1 MQLAGSLPLCRNPG
15 LDRGQHMD
23 VLHWLPSPCGA
34 MVTEEPGLVVSCIGR
49 LSGKQNGWGFMLQGA
64 EDGE

>member
-1 MQLAGSLPLCRNPG
+1 
-15 LDRGQHMD
+15 MD
-23 VLHWLPSPCGA
+23 MLHWVPSPCGA
-34 MVTEEPGLVVSCIGR
+34 MVTEEPGLVVSCTGR

>member
-1 MQLAGSLPLCRNPG
+1 
-15 LDRGQHMD
+15 MD

-34 MVTEEPGLVVSCIGR
+34 MVTEEPGLVVSCSGRPAAGR